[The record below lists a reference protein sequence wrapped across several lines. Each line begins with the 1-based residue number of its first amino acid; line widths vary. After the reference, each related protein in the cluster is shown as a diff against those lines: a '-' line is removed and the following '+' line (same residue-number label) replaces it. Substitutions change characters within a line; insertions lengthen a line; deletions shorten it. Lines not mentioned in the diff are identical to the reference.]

1 MPDKKTPPDIMDII
15 NYVKLISPPEERGVT
30 PWFTFVDESLKE
42 LNQAVRRLELV
53 VHHHMASK
61 DVGGSLLAGGS
72 LPLDNEAAAIRNP
85 PPPPPNP
92 HWHSHQHVDPPV
104 LIPQHVPVK

>member
-1 MPDKKTPPDIMDII
+1 MSEPPDIQDII
-15 NYVKLISPPEERGVT
+15 NYVKLLSPPVERGET

-53 VHHHMASK
+53 VHHQVASAE
-61 DVGGSLLAGGS
+61 VGGSLLIDNDAS
-72 LPLDNEAAAIRNP
+72 AILLDKDAAAIKNP

-92 HWHSHQHVDPPV
+92 HWRHGPHVDPPV
-104 LIPQHVPVK
+104 LTQHG